1 MKIADLLRRVADAVE
16 AEQNPARPDDQIQ
29 NPARLS
35 PTAGGVEIAAPDNQ
49 DAGAE
54 DGVMIPPLQL
64 KTELL
69 KRAVGVDNVY
79 DPGEARADQAHDNA
93 SQELDRMKQHAGIP
107 VAAVMELDNEE
118 ITDD

>member
-16 AEQNPARPDDQIQ
+16 AEQSPARPDDQIQ
-29 NPARLS
+29 NPAQLS
-35 PTAGGVEIAAPDNQ
+35 PIASGVAIAAPNNQ

-54 DGVMIPPLQL
+54 DSVMIPPLQL

-79 DPGEARADQAHDNA
+79 DPGEARADQAHDNQSDEIA
-93 SQELDRMKQHAGIP
+93 MLKQRAGIP
-107 VAAVMELDNEE
+107 VAAVRHK
-118 ITDD
+118 

>member
-29 NPARLS
+29 NPAQLS
-35 PTAGGVEIAAPDNQ
+35 PTAGGVEIAAPNNQ

-79 DPGEARADQAHDNA
+79 DPGESRADEVDNGDEDLA
-93 SQELDRMKQHAGIP
+93 RIKQMAGISV
-107 VAAVMELDNEE
+107 VAVSEMSDDDIIDN
-118 ITDD
+118 

>member
-1 MKIADLLRRVADAVE
+1 MKIADLLRRVADAVDQQE
-16 AEQNPARPDDQIQ
+16 NPALPDSKLR
-29 NPARLS
+29 NPADLE
-35 PTAGGVEIAAPDNQ
+35 PINTGVAVAAPDNQ

-79 DPGEARADQAHDNA
+79 DADGPRADQAHDNPA
-93 SQELDRMKQHAGIP
+93 DEIAKLKQRAGIP
-107 VAAVMELDNEE
+107 TAAVMELGNDELF
-118 ITDD
+118 DD